1 MSHYAYFRIVQNSS
15 FSLQEIE
22 QCLNDIAGTH
32 PIKREHIILEH
43 QSITDVNELPSQ
55 LMYYIDRVFT
65 PDDTLITRTLHDLG
79 NNTQQ
84 IAYVIQ
90 RCQSLGMKLLFLND
104 LGQNVFSLN
113 VPLAEILNQL
123 KNIEDNYEKMKL
135 DRRHA
140 IALQQGKI
148 LGRPEGSVYKQAIY
162 EMRCKGYKQ
171 REVANHFNISL
182 STVKRYWKK
191 RLFE

>member
-1 MSHYAYFRIVQNSS
+1 MSHYAYFRVVQNSS
-15 FSLQEIE
+15 FSLQEVE
-22 QCLNDIAGTH
+22 QCLNDIASTY
-32 PIKREHIILEH
+32 PMEREHIIVEH
-43 QSITDVNELPSQ
+43 QSLTDVTELPSQ
-55 LMYYIDRVFT
+55 LMHNIDRIFT
-65 PDDTLITRTLHDLG
+65 PDDTLITRTLYDLG

-90 RCQSLGMKLLFLND
+90 RCQSLGMRLIFLND
-104 LGQNVFSLN
+104 LEQNVLALN
-113 VPLAEILNQL
+113 VPLAEILHQL
-123 KNIEDNYEKMKL
+123 KTIEDNYEKMKL

-148 LGRPEGSVYKQAIY
+148 LGRPEGSIYKQAIY

-171 REVANHFNISL
+171 QEVANHFNISL